1 MMMKI
6 IMMIMMTMET
16 RKVVLDNMIIIHR
29 MLIFKILPLKMM
41 MMAILIL
48 IMMMMGIFVMIMRI
62 MMMMVGVMTMMMLVN
77 PTKCA
82 NIDNKKA

>member
-1 MMMKI
+1 MMKI

-16 RKVVLDNMIIIHR
+16 RKVVLDNMMIIHR

-41 MMAILIL
+41 MMAILI
-48 IMMMMGIFVMIMRI
+48 MI
-62 MMMMVGVMTMMMLVN
+62 MMMMVGVMTMMMPVN